1 MSMHRII
8 SLVEA
13 KNRVGLSRES
23 WEIYKPDE
31 DEDDTDSEYAGYN
44 LVISALNDSASEAAA
59 EVSKKFTALIR
70 NSSLDEKGLA
80 KALIN
85 LVGEASK
92 KFLQP
97 VDDRYGKFGV
107 GDRDV
112 TSQWDYL
119 VIDHALL
126 AIPFAFR
133 KSLKDQIRYLW

>member
-1 MSMHRII
+1 MSMRRTI

-13 KNRVGLSRES
+13 KSNVRLSRES
-23 WEIYKPDE
+23 WEIYQPDE
-31 DEDDTDSEYAGYN
+31 DEDGTDSEYADYRF
-44 LVISALNDSASEAAA
+44 VISALNDSASEAAA

-92 KFLQP
+92 NFFQP
-97 VDDRYGKFGV
+97 VYDRYGKFGV

-133 KSLKDQIRYLW
+133 KSLKDQIRYFR